1 MSSRVFSVI
10 RQMSSLVFSPF
21 PTHVGEMI
29 LGSLGDDLVMA
40 AWQVSPRPT
49 MSTLSRLT
57 GLEWQSGTS
66 TVIEA
71 AKRQLTEYLAGR
83 RTAFDIP
90 VRLIGT
96 PFQLAVWNALGEI
109 PFGTTV
115 SYASLAARIGQPRA
129 VRPLSTAVGC
139 NPISI
144 IVPCHRVVGTDGRFH
159 GYAGG
164 LECKSALL
172 AIERDKLPAAAEG
185 PAVKRSEP

>member
-1 MSSRVFSVI
+1 MQSLIYSLFST
-10 RQMSSLVFSPF
+10 P
-21 PTHVGEMI
+21 VGDMI
-29 LGSLGDDLVMA
+29 LGSLGGELVMA

-49 MSTLSRLT
+49 MSALSRLT
-57 GLEWQSGTS
+57 GLGWQQGTS
-66 TVIEA
+66 AVIEA
-71 AKRQLTEYLAGR
+71 AKGELTDYLAGR

-96 PFQLAVWNALGEI
+96 PFQISVWNALGEI

-115 SYASLAARIGQPRA
+115 SYASLAERIGHPRA

-139 NPISI
+139 NPVSI
-144 IVPCHRVVGTDGRFH
+144 IVPCHRVVGTDGRLH

-172 AIERDKLPAAAEG
+172 ALERYKLPAAAEG
-185 PAVKRSEP
+185 HAVERCQP